1 MYVFGCLQSRGGL
14 CDNAVGGWIELRNRL
29 ETSITVPNVLDL
41 FATVDACDEAW
52 HLVNATL
59 LLELFFGYSLAG
71 RDARALCVVAG
82 AVDWD

>member
-14 CDNAVGGWIELRNRL
+14 RDNAVGGWIELRNRL

-41 FATVDACDEAW
+41 FATVDACDEAR

-59 LLELFFGYSLAG
+59 LLVSSSSLAT
-71 RDARALCVVAG
+71 RSLDVTPELYV
-82 AVDWD
+82 W

>member
-14 CDNAVGGWIELRNRL
+14 RDNAVGGWIELRNRL

-41 FATVDACDEAW
+41 FATVDACDEAR

-59 LLELFFGYSLAG
+59 LLERVLCLLVRGFRGH
-71 RDARALCVVAG
+71 DAT
-82 AVDWD
+82 